1 MRALAEF
8 VMRGRMQATLVVVA
22 AAVLQPFFWL
32 GAAAGSLVLLRRGTG
47 DAIGILAWALLPALA
62 WWYLG
67 DPTVTLVM
75 LGSAALAQV
84 LRTSMS
90 WNRVMLASVVL
101 GVFYV
106 LLLSTVSAGLV
117 QGLAEAFGKVLP
129 QVLSEA
135 KLSADQQAE
144 LQAGLVPAVTG
155 LLAASLQVISLLCLM
170 LARYWQAALYN
181 PQGFGREFR
190 ALRLAPAVAIALLL
204 GVLVV
209 PLLGPQFAV
218 VAPLCAVPLLFAGLA
233 LGHGLVAL
241 KRLPGF
247 WLVLLYGLA
256 LMLGN
261 VICLVAVVDSLFDFR
276 GRLVRRQ
283 GSTNGEG

>member
-1 MRALAEF
+1 
-8 VMRGRMQATLVVVA
+8 MQATLVVVA

-32 GAAAGSLVLLRRGTG
+32 GAAAGSLVLLRRGAS

-101 GVFYV
+101 GVFFV

-117 QGLAEAFGKVLP
+117 AGLAEAFGKVLP

-144 LQAGLVPAVTG
+144 LQAGLVPAITG
-155 LLAASLQVISLLCLM
+155 LLAASLQLISLLCLM

-190 ALRLAPAVAIALLL
+190 ALRLAPPVAVALLL

-218 VAPLCAVPLLFAGLA
+218 VAPLCTVPLLLAGLA

-256 LMLGN
+256 LVLGN

>member
-1 MRALAEF
+1 
-8 VMRGRMQATLVVVA
+8 MQATLVVVA

-84 LRTSMS
+84 LRSSMS

-101 GVFYV
+101 GVFFV

-117 QGLAEAFGKVLP
+117 TGLAEAFGKVLP

-155 LLAASLQVISLLCLM
+155 LLAASLQMLSLLCLM

-190 ALRLAPAVAIALLL
+190 ALRLSPAVAIALLL

>member
-1 MRALAEF
+1 MRALADF
-8 VMRGRMQATLVVVA
+8 VMRGRMQATLVVVL

-32 GAAAGSLVLLRRGTG
+32 GAAAGSLVLLRRGAG
-47 DAIGILAWALLPALA
+47 DALGILVWALFPALA

-67 DPTVTLVM
+67 DPSVTLVL
-75 LGSAALAQV
+75 LGSAVLAQV

-117 QGLAEAFGKVLP
+117 TGLAEAFRSVLP

-190 ALRLAPAVAIALLL
+190 ALRLSAPVAVSLLL

-209 PLLGPQFAV
+209 PLLGPQAAV
-218 VAPLCAVPLLFAGLA
+218 LAPLCAVPLLFAGLA

-247 WLVLLYGLA
+247 WLVLMYGLA

-283 GSTNGEG
+283 GTTNGEG

>member
-32 GAAAGSLVLLRRGTG
+32 GAAAGSLVLLRRGAS

-101 GVFYV
+101 GVFFV

-117 QGLAEAFGKVLP
+117 AGLAEAFGKVLP

-144 LQAGLVPAVTG
+144 LQAGLVPAITG
-155 LLAASLQVISLLCLM
+155 LLAASLQLISLLCLM

-190 ALRLAPAVAIALLL
+190 ALRLAPPVAVALLL

-218 VAPLCAVPLLFAGLA
+218 VAPLCTVPLLLAGLA

-256 LMLGN
+256 LVLGN

>member
-1 MRALAEF
+1 
-8 VMRGRMQATLVVVA
+8 MQATLVVVA

-67 DPTVTLVM
+67 DPTVTLVT

>member
-75 LGSAALAQV
+75 LGSAVLAQV
-84 LRTSMS
+84 LRSSMS

-155 LLAASLQVISLLCLM
+155 LLAASLQVISLLCLV

-233 LGHGLVAL
+233 LGHGVVAL

>member
-1 MRALAEF
+1 
-8 VMRGRMQATLVVVA
+8 MQATLVVVA

-32 GAAAGSLVLLRRGTG
+32 GAAAGSLVLLRRGTS

-117 QGLAEAFGKVLP
+117 EGLAEAFGKVLP

-144 LQAGLVPAVTG
+144 LQAGLLPAVTG
-155 LLAASLQVISLLCLM
+155 LLAASMQVISLLCLM

-181 PQGFGREFR
+181 PQGFSREFR
-190 ALRLAPAVAIALLL
+190 ALRLSAPVAIALLL

-209 PLLGPQFAV
+209 PLFGPQFAV

-256 LMLGN
+256 LVLGN

>member
-1 MRALAEF
+1 
-8 VMRGRMQATLVVVA
+8 MQATLVVVL

-32 GAAAGSLVLLRRGTG
+32 GAAAGSLVLLRRGAG
-47 DAIGILAWALLPALA
+47 DALGILVWALLPALA

-67 DPTVTLVM
+67 DPSVTLVL
-75 LGSAALAQV
+75 LGSAVLAQV

-117 QGLAEAFGKVLP
+117 TGLAEAFRSVLP

-190 ALRLAPAVAIALLL
+190 ALRLSAPVAVSLLL

-209 PLLGPQFAV
+209 PLLGPQAAV
-218 VAPLCAVPLLFAGLA
+218 LAPLCAVPLLFAGLA

-247 WLVLLYGLA
+247 WLVLMYGLA

-283 GSTNGEG
+283 GTTNGEG

>member
-1 MRALAEF
+1 
-8 VMRGRMQATLVVVA
+8 MQATLVVVA

-75 LGSAALAQV
+75 LGSAVLAQV
-84 LRTSMS
+84 LRSSMP

>member
-75 LGSAALAQV
+75 LGSAVLAQV

>member
-1 MRALAEF
+1 
-8 VMRGRMQATLVVVA
+8 MQATLVVVA

-32 GAAAGSLVLLRRGTG
+32 GAAAGSLVLLRRGAS

-101 GVFYV
+101 GVFFV

-117 QGLAEAFGKVLP
+117 AGLAEAFGKVLP

-144 LQAGLVPAVTG
+144 LQAGLVPAITG
-155 LLAASLQVISLLCLM
+155 LLAASLQLISLLCLM

-190 ALRLAPAVAIALLL
+190 ALRLAPPVAIALLL

-218 VAPLCAVPLLFAGLA
+218 VAPLCTVPLLLAGLA

-256 LMLGN
+256 LVLGN

>member
-1 MRALAEF
+1 
-8 VMRGRMQATLVVVA
+8 MQATLVVVA

-75 LGSAALAQV
+75 LGSAVLAQV